1 MLCYGHAQ
9 PPERNM
15 KMLIEFLSLRPL
27 WTRRGLELV
36 WYVYLAATLLQ
47 LAVFVGFSYSAI
59 NAANGGYHLSLV
71 YSILFMV
78 AHLALVR
85 IFLELALKFLIDP
98 REEAHVP
105 SALT

>member
-1 MLCYGHAQ
+1 
-9 PPERNM
+9 
-15 KMLIEFLSLRPL
+15 
-27 WTRRGLELV
+27 
-36 WYVYLAATLLQ
+36 
-47 LAVFVGFSYSAI
+47 
-59 NAANGGYHLSLV
+59 
-71 YSILFMV
+71 MV